1 MNAGFKE
8 IGGNEMVVESRKPVS
23 KQPQQKWKVL
33 KMSMHLLQ
41 VDYIVFIQ
49 FRLPR
54 YRLLSFLPLGSVRL
68 LHATDWN
75 RTKVRYTHFGIV
87 QNERTSRPYGIQCNC
102 TWQVCRTHSAI
113 ERGREHHLQ
122 LETVFFGHKCSYS
135 PGVLPTIKWVIVV
148 SVTSYTL
155 VHNRDRFFGSL
166 FVIWNAK
173 HAYVR
178 SAHIRAIWLLTI
190 CYQLYIRY
198 DMEQK
203 RTQQTKW
210 RASYNFYS
218 SFSPWSN
225 VMCVRVENPIYSMA
239 FLTVPLRHPLC
250 LCVHCTRSTAK
261 AETIR
266 DIVCSTEWKTIFILK
281 NTYCMY
287 VLHRASGGLNLQ
299 EFHMNCY
306 IEIIGDC
313 QKIGK
318 AMGESINRAA
328 QDYSWH
334 HRVQ

>member
-1 MNAGFKE
+1 MCSDCAGRKE
-8 IGGNEMVVESRKPVS
+8 LDKLKWLEDRKPH
-23 KQPQQKWKVL
+23 QQYHKSNECRLQGDRREWDGGWVEEASIETTTAKVKCIENEHAFYFKSTIL
-33 KMSMHLLQ
+33 YLFSSCCL
-41 VDYIVFIQ
+41 VTV
-49 FRLPR
+49 
-54 YRLLSFLPLGSVRL
+54 SFLPLGSVRL

-148 SVTSYTL
+148 SVTSYAL

-178 SAHIRAIWLLTI
+178 SVHIWAIWLLAI

-250 LCVHCTRSTAK
+250 LCVHCAVYTQHSK
-261 AETIR
+261 
-266 DIVCSTEWKTIFILK
+266 
-281 NTYCMY
+281 
-287 VLHRASGGLNLQ
+287 
-299 EFHMNCY
+299 
-306 IEIIGDC
+306 
-313 QKIGK
+313 
-318 AMGESINRAA
+318 
-328 QDYSWH
+328 SWNN
-334 HRVQ
+334 